1 LNSIDQVIEDFKF
14 FEKEFSLTT
23 SKKEH
28 GENDITNMLNELNRY
43 TFAGMK
49 YQPICSTSTY
59 DIWTLREGT
68 SPTIQSVD
76 GKIISYFD
84 IISTPSTTYSS
95 RYSGACALEKNPPCA
110 TAQDGATKYITSLKD
125 YYDKNLVLLG
135 KMISETSQIRLNDMK
150 TDFEKMRSEEFYDFT
165 SEECLASYFRAK
177 HLCAKLQT
185 MTVEDDDYRKTIED
199 LIPGIPESSTVAPP
213 FHCDHGHG
221 IKLGENVFINY
232 NGTMLDGGIITIG
245 SNTQIGPNCQFLTP
259 NHPIDYVERRKP
271 IERCSPITIG
281 EDCWLGGGVT
291 VCPGV
296 TIGDRCII
304 GAGSVVVKDIP
315 SDSIA
320 VGNPCRVIRKTNQ
333 NR

>member
-1 LNSIDQVIEDFKF
+1 MTE
-14 FEKEFSLTT
+14 
-23 SKKEH
+23 
-28 GENDITNMLNELNRY
+28 
-43 TFAGMK
+43 
-49 YQPICSTSTY
+49 
-59 DIWTLREGT
+59 
-68 SPTIQSVD
+68 
-76 GKIISYFD
+76 
-84 IISTPSTTYSS
+84 
-95 RYSGACALEKNPPCA
+95 
-110 TAQDGATKYITSLKD
+110 
-125 YYDKNLVLLG
+125 
-135 KMISETSQIRLNDMK
+135 
-150 TDFEKMRSEEFYDFT
+150 FEKMRNEEFYDFT

-177 HLCAKLQT
+177 HICAKLQT
-185 MTVEDDDYRKTIED
+185 MTVEDDDYRETIEA

-232 NGTMLDGGIITIG
+232 NGTMLDGGLITIG

-259 NHPIDYVERRKP
+259 NHPIDYMERRKP

-320 VGNPCRVIRKTNQ
+320 VGNPCKVIKSIEGSHTNGIYLHDECTSRVFGISIDQLKSKTIATLLKNQ
-333 NR
+333 GVYNGLISVLLLIAVWQQDLLGDNL